1 MLDKKLNLFFK
12 PILTKIAKVLINSK
26 FTPNQITLFSFILG
40 IFSFIFLSLGMI
52 YIALLFFIL
61 NRIFDGVD
69 GTLARLS
76 KPTDLGGFYDIISDF
91 FIYALLPLGFILFDK
106 NNFLS
111 MSFLL
116 TSFIGTCSTFLTT
129 AWIFEKKKIQIKKL
143 SKKSFYYS
151 EGLIEGTETI
161 FLFILMFIFHE
172 VASFIAWIFGV
183 LCFITA
189 LIRVIKV
196 SKILN
201 SLD

>member
-1 MLDKKLNLFFK
+1 MLDKKFNLFFK
-12 PILTKIAKVLINSK
+12 PILTKIARVLLNRE
-26 FTPNQITLFSFILG
+26 FTSNQITLFGFILG

-61 NRIFDGVD
+61 NRIFDGID

-91 FIYALLPLGFILFDK
+91 FIYALLPLGFIFFDK

-129 AWIFEKKKIQIKKL
+129 AWIFEKKKIQIEKL

-161 FLFILMFIFHE
+161 FLFILMFIFYE
-172 VASFIAWIFGV
+172 AASFIAWIFGV

-201 SLD
+201 

>member
-1 MLDKKLNLFFK
+1 MLDEKLNLFFR
-12 PILTKIAKVLINSK
+12 PILTKIAKVLISKK
-26 FTPNQITLFSFILG
+26 FTSNQITLFGFILG

-129 AWIFEKKKIQIKKL
+129 AWIFEKKKIQIEKL

-161 FLFILMFIFHE
+161 FLFILMFIFYE

-201 SLD
+201 SLN

>member
-1 MLDKKLNLFFK
+1 MLDKKFNLFFK
-12 PILTKIAKVLINSK
+12 PILTKIARVLLNRE
-26 FTPNQITLFSFILG
+26 FTSNQITLFGFILG

-69 GTLARLS
+69 GTLARLT

-111 MSFLL
+111 MSILL

-129 AWIFEKKKIQIKKL
+129 AWIFEKKKIQIDQL

-161 FLFILMFIFHE
+161 FLFILMFIFYE
-172 VASFIAWIFGV
+172 LASFIASIFAF

-189 LIRVIKV
+189 LIRVIRV
-196 SKILN
+196 SKILSSIN
-201 SLD
+201 

>member
-1 MLDKKLNLFFK
+1 MLDKKFNLFFK
-12 PILTKIAKVLINSK
+12 PILTKIARVLLNRE
-26 FTPNQITLFSFILG
+26 FTSNQITLFGFILG

-129 AWIFEKKKIQIKKL
+129 AWIFEKKKIQIEKL

-161 FLFILMFIFHE
+161 FLFILMFIFYE
-172 VASFIAWIFGV
+172 AASFIAWIFGV

-201 SLD
+201 SLN

>member
-12 PILTKIAKVLINSK
+12 PILTKIAKVLINRK
-26 FTPNQITLFSFILG
+26 FTSNQITLFGFILG

-61 NRIFDGVD
+61 NRIFDGID

-201 SLD
+201 SLN

>member
-1 MLDKKLNLFFK
+1 MLDKKFNLFFK
-12 PILTKIAKVLINSK
+12 PILTKIAKVLINRK
-26 FTPNQITLFSFILG
+26 FSSNQITLFGFILG
-40 IFSFIFLSLGMI
+40 IFSFIFLSFGMI

-76 KPTDLGGFYDIISDF
+76 NPTDLGGFYDIISDF

-106 NNFLS
+106 DNFLS
-111 MSFLL
+111 MSLLL

-129 AWIFEKKKIQIKKL
+129 AWIFEKKKIQIDQL

-151 EGLIEGTETI
+151 EGLIEGSETI
-161 FLFILMFIFHE
+161 FIFILMFIFYE
-172 VASFIAWIFGV
+172 VANLIAWVFAG

-189 LIRVIKV
+189 IVRIIKV
-196 SKILN
+196 SKLLN
-201 SLD
+201 SIK

>member
-1 MLDKKLNLFFK
+1 MLDKKFNLFFK
-12 PILTKIAKVLINSK
+12 PILTKIARVLLNRE
-26 FTPNQITLFSFILG
+26 FTSNQITLFGFILG

-61 NRIFDGVD
+61 NRIFDGID

-91 FIYALLPLGFILFDK
+91 FIYALLPLGFIFFDK

-129 AWIFEKKKIQIKKL
+129 AWIFEKKKIQIEKL

-161 FLFILMFIFHE
+161 FLFILMFIFYE
-172 VASFIAWIFGV
+172 AASFIAWIFGV

-201 SLD
+201 SLN